1 AKGIAKAFKEA
12 YKGEIV
18 VEETYQ
24 SGDKDFQAAL
34 TKVKDKDFDAI
45 VIPGYYTEAGL
56 ITKQAR
62 EMGIDK
68 PILGPDGFADS
79 KFIEGAGEKNAT

>member
-1 AKGIAKAFKEA
+1 VEEFIFRSTFQDSFQGQVLASYASKTLSAKKVILYSDNSSDYAKGIAKAFKEA

-34 TKVKDKDFDAI
+34 TKVKDKDF
-45 VIPGYYTEAGL
+45 
-56 ITKQAR
+56 
-62 EMGIDK
+62 
-68 PILGPDGFADS
+68 
-79 KFIEGAGEKNAT
+79 